1 MSDTS
6 SPLVLC
12 STNRLAQSIRQ
23 AHDRAQV
30 ARGLTVWQ
38 PLQAIT
44 LAQWLDDLTGTAML
58 TGEIAVD
65 LAPRIVLD
73 SVQERILW
81 ERVIDRSLADN
92 SIAALFDVGG
102 MARAA
107 IEANRLLL
115 AWDVAIPSGDMTE
128 ETRQF
133 MRWREDFQLLCK
145 QNSWLEQTR
154 FFNWQIE
161 HITRGAGRLPS
172 EIHLAGFDRI
182 SPQEQ
187 RLFDALTARGTAIRL
202 WGHHLPQA
210 ANAIK
215 AGLTDQDAEC
225 RAAVAWCQQQ
235 LADNPQAR
243 IGLVVPELAELR
255 EKLVNLLDD
264 NLHPETI
271 NAAEAE
277 APRCYDFSLGAAL
290 AEQPLVSMALRL
302 MRFAAGH
309 RQLTQSDISALLLSP
324 YWSAD
329 VVEGDARAQLD
340 ALMRSLLPS
349 TLSLDRLFKFV
360 QKHQSRGLSVER
372 LVEHLQALLLLIQS
386 WPKRQ
391 LPSGWVAVWQALLQA
406 VQWPG
411 ERSLSSHEFQAKQA
425 LTRLLEQ
432 QSRLDALLGPVSATE
447 ALRYLE
453 QSCREQIFQP
463 QSEGYP
469 QILVMGMLESVAEPL
484 TALWV
489 MGMNDHLWPPP
500 ARPNPLLPAQD
511 QRSAGAPNAD
521 SRIQAQFA
529 RSIHYRL
536 LHSAPEIV
544 FSYAHK
550 DGERELRP
558 SPLLADIAE
567 MEDLPPLAL
576 TMAEQL
582 AQPAP
587 MEWLQD
593 HQAPPVIPGEK
604 ISGGTGLLKAQAI
617 CPAWAYYRY
626 RLGARALDEPVEGL
640 DAMGRGNL
648 LHAAMQYFW
657 QGRDSD
663 DLQAMDEAAL
673 QLAIQA
679 AVEQGTQAYN
689 EKLEEPLPPRFLAL
703 EQQRLQRLL
712 GVWLPLEK
720 SRESFAVEHCE
731 QRVQLDLGGITVD
744 LTIDRVDRL
753 PDGRLVVLDYK
764 TGSNVS
770 HKSWADARITE
781 PQLPIYAAMAFSG
794 DEVAAVC
801 FAKVRIEEQK
811 FIGIAASE
819 ALLPGVEALQ
829 GARKLFDETQ
839 FPDWP
844 ALIRHWQASIAAIV
858 EEIRSGD
865 AAIRFADE
873 SDLRDCEL
881 KPLLRLPERKLQM
894 ERGGVKASG

>member
-1 MSDTS
+1 MSDTLP
-6 SPLVLC
+6 PLVLC

-23 AHDRAQV
+23 GYDRAQV
-30 ARGLTVWQ
+30 DRGLTVWQ
-38 PLQAIT
+38 PLQVTT
-44 LAQWLDDLTGTAML
+44 LAQWLDDLTATAML

-65 LAPRIVLD
+65 DAPRIVLD
-73 SVQERILW
+73 GIQERILW
-81 ERVIDRSLADN
+81 ERVIANSLADDN
-92 SIAALFDVGG
+92 LAPLFDIGG

-115 AWDVAIPSGDMTE
+115 AWNVATPGGDMTE

-133 MRWREDFQLLCK
+133 LRWREDFQLLCK
-145 QNSWLEQTR
+145 QNAWLEQSR

-161 HITRGAGRLPS
+161 HLARGVGNLPP
-172 EIHLAGFDRI
+172 EIHLAGFDRT

-187 RLFDALTARGTAIRL
+187 RLLDTLVARGTIISPWR
-202 WGHHLPQA
+202 HHLPQIGR
-210 ANAIK
+210 AIK
-215 AGLTDQDAEC
+215 TGLTDQDAEC
-225 RAAVAWCQQQ
+225 RAAVAWCWQQ
-235 LADNPQAR
+235 LTDNPQAR

-264 NLHPETI
+264 NLHPATI

-277 APRCYDFSLGAAL
+277 TPRCYDFSLGAAL
-290 AEQPLVSMALRL
+290 AGQPLVSMALRL
-302 MRFAAGH
+302 MRLAAGH
-309 RQLTQSDISALLLSP
+309 RQLTQQDISALLLSA

-329 VVEGDARAQLD
+329 VFEADARAQLD
-340 ALMRSLLPS
+340 ALMRSTLPS
-349 TLSLDRLFKFV
+349 TLTLDRLVKFV
-360 QKHQSRGLSVER
+360 QKHQSRGLSVDK
-372 LVEHLQALLLLIQS
+372 LAGHLQAMLRLIQS
-386 WPKRQ
+386 WPGRQ
-391 LPSGWVAVWQALLQA
+391 LPSAWIAAWQALLQA
-406 VQWPG
+406 AQWPG
-411 ERSLSSHEFQAKQA
+411 ERGLSSHEFQAKQA
-425 LTRLLEQ
+425 LNRLLEQ
-432 QSRLDALLGPVSATE
+432 QSRLDALLGPIPATE

-463 QSEGYP
+463 QTEGYP

-484 TALWV
+484 AALWV

-529 RSIHYRL
+529 RSIHQRL
-536 LHSAPEIV
+536 LHSASNIV

-558 SPLLADIAE
+558 SPLLADIGE
-567 MEDLPPLAL
+567 METEPALAR

-587 MEWLQD
+587 MEWRQD
-593 HQAPPVIPGEK
+593 DQAPPVSPGEK
-604 ISGGTGLLKAQAI
+604 ISGGTGLLKTQAI

-626 RLGARALDEPVEGL
+626 RLGARALDEPVDGL

-648 LHAAMQYFW
+648 LHAAMQHFW
-657 QGRDSD
+657 QGRDFD
-663 DLQAMDEAAL
+663 DLQAMDETAL
-673 QLAIQA
+673 QLAIQT

-712 GVWLPLEK
+712 GAWLPLEK
-720 SRESFAVEHCE
+720 DREPFAVEHCE
-731 QRVQLDLGGITVD
+731 QRVQLDLGGIAVD

-770 HKSWADARITE
+770 HKSWADDRMTE

-794 DEVAAVC
+794 NEVAAVC

-829 GARKLFDETQ
+829 DARKLFDETQ

-844 ALIRHWQASIAAIV
+844 ALIRHWQVGIAAIV
-858 EEIRSGD
+858 EEICTGD
-865 AAIRFADE
+865 AATRFADE
-873 SDLRDCEL
+873 ADLRDCEL

-894 ERGGVKASG
+894 ERGADVDY